1 MANRYDATRAT
12 QDPCEATVPPN
23 VYHPE
28 RSAAS
33 GA

>member
-1 MANRYDATRAT
+1 MANRYDSTRAT
-12 QDPCEATVPPN
+12 QDHREAPPN